1 MNLLNFDVNLSLKK
15 EYDTDFG
22 SVANLTEFINNIE
35 KAKKFFTDFGIDKES
50 LSFFNYNTSEGY

>member
-1 MNLLNFDVNLSLKK
+1 MKVNLSLKK

-50 LSFFNYNTSEGY
+50 LSFFNYNTSEAY